1 MEQNNY
7 FSINEYYDYDLDEFS
22 RIEDES
28 VENEVDELLG
38 LIKAEKNTV
47 KARMV
52 SEVTTMPSEEREKE
66 GRTINNLKCEI
77 HTGKYRNI
85 LEFSRAK
92 KINTD
97 IKKGD
102 KCVVT
107 ITNTDIK
114 NINCKIK
121 EIDSNSITILTEEKI
136 PNFSKN
142 NLARIDLIINETTFS
157 RWERNLIHLNEKG
170 KKALKFKLGRIA
182 PETYELNKNISFI
195 NKELDDYQK
204 EAVKHAV
211 SGRDFFLIHGPFG
224 TGKTTTIV
232 ELILQEIKLGHNIL
246 VTAESNVAINNIL
259 EKLENHEI
267 NKTRIGDLNKIPR
280 HLKNHTIN
288 HKLKNHPLYAEDM
301 DYEERLEIE
310 KEILRSSHVV
320 LATNSTVARR
330 SLENIG
336 FDIAIID
343 EASQATVP
351 SVLIPIN
358 KAEKFILI
366 GDHKQLPPVIL
377 NNDCVHLK
385 KSLFEELIEKYP
397 QQSQELLIQYRMNE
411 ILMEYPNKKFYENK
425 LICSEKSK
433 NYYLNI
439 GVLER
444 YDSSSPLIFID
455 TSEHEDNK
463 ESKLNSSDS
472 YINNLEAKIALEI
485 AQMYLK
491 KGIKKKHIGIIATYA
506 DQVRLI
512 GKKTEVDVKS
522 ADGFQGSERDIII
535 ASMVRSNK
543 KGEIGFLKDMK
554 RLNVLLTRAKK
565 KLIIIGNR
573 KTLESNDDYK
583 EFIDFCKNYCKIINI
598 KNEE

>member
-1 MEQNNY
+1 MNKNSY
-7 FSINEYYDYDLDEFS
+7 FSIQDYNDYDLDEYHRHDNES
-22 RIEDES
+22 IEN
-28 VENEVDELLG
+28 VIDELLG

-77 HTGKYRNI
+77 HKGNLLR
-85 LEFSRAK
+85 FSKTK
-92 KINTD
+92 KIKTD
-97 IKKGD
+97 IKRGD
-102 KCVVT
+102 ICVVT
-107 ITNTDIK
+107 ITSTDIK
-114 NINCKIK
+114 DMNCKIK

-157 RWERNLIHLNEKG
+157 RWERNLIHLNKNGE
-170 KKALKFKLGRIA
+170 KALKLKLGRIA
-182 PETYELNKNISFI
+182 PETYELNQNISFI
-195 NKELDDYQK
+195 NKDLDDYQK
-204 EAVKHAV
+204 EAVKH
-211 SGRDFFLIHGPFG
+211 SISCRDFFLIHGPFG

-232 ELILQEIKLGHNIL
+232 ELILQENKLGHNVL
-246 VTAESNVAINNIL
+246 VTAESNIAIDNIL
-259 EKLENHEI
+259 RKLVKYDKI
-267 NKTRIGDLNKIPR
+267 NKTRIGDLSKIPYN
-280 HLKNHTIN
+280 LKQHTIN
-288 HKLKNHPLYAEDM
+288 HKLKNHPLYESNM

-310 KEILRSSHVV
+310 KDILSNSHVI

-330 SLENIG
+330 SLENIS
-336 FDIAIID
+336 FNISIID

-377 NNDCVHLK
+377 NNECEHLK
-385 KSLFEELIEKYP
+385 KSMFEELIEKYP
-397 QQSQELLIQYRMNE
+397 QQSKELLIQYRMNE
-411 ILMEYPNKKFYENK
+411 ILMKFPNKKFYENK

-433 NYYLNI
+433 NYFLNI
-439 GVLER
+439 SVLER

-455 TSEHEDNK
+455 TSEHEDSE

-472 YINNLEAKIALEI
+472 YINNFEAEIALKI
-485 AQMYLK
+485 AQMYLEK
-491 KGIKKKHIGIIATYA
+491 DIKPKNIGIIATYA

-512 GKKTEVDVKS
+512 GNKTKLDVKS
-522 ADGFQGSERDIII
+522 ADGFQGGERDIII
-535 ASMVRSNK
+535 VSLVRSNEEGK
-543 KGEIGFLKDMK
+543 IGFLKDLK

-573 KTLESNDDYK
+573 KTLESNGDYE
-583 EFIDFCKNYCKIINI
+583 EFLEFCETIGGI
-598 KNEE
+598 KKCET